1 MPSVEIQP
9 SGGMN
14 PRPKLL
20 PVGGEKVRSGSK
32 IWEGQYRGGL
42 YAPHLG
48 KMLMGYRD
56 LQSEGGQPHLGRVI
70 NEPNTST
77 CYRKGPLYTSSSP
90 SPSGFLV
97 LWLKQHGK
105 EGLQLYLQIT
115 DMHLSQR

>member
-20 PVGGEKVRSGSK
+20 PVGGEKVRSGSN
-32 IWEGQYRGGL
+32 IWEGQYGGGL

-70 NEPNTST
+70 IELNTFT
-77 CYRKGPLYTSSSP
+77 CPTERGPCILLHPPPPVASWSC
-90 SPSGFLV
+90 G
-97 LWLKQHGK
+97 
-105 EGLQLYLQIT
+105 
-115 DMHLSQR
+115 